1 MNKTIPMMAI
11 IRNGS
16 RNEAKIFKIQEFHY
30 GLVTAKNMLCI
41 AVSSPTR
48 VKERRKLLAF

>member
-1 MNKTIPMMAI
+1 MGHEMKL
-11 IRNGS
+11 
-16 RNEAKIFKIQEFHY
+16 KYLKIQEFHY

-48 VKERRKLLAF
+48 VKTAAKTSRILNGLIKAAKIR